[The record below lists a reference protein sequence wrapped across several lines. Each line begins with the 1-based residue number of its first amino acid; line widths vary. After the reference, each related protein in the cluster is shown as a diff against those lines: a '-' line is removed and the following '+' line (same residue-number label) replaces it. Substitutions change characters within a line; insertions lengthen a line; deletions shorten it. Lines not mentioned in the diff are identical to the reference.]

1 LYRNAVGFG
10 SGSRLLGGLSTKGA
24 AGQSAYGQAMAASA
38 GLNMDRA
45 SQNQQFGVQQMQ
57 QRSDLA
63 QSNARNQMSAYG
75 NQIQERMKTREM
87 DNRLGAF
94 DTQMNWNY
102 AGLNKQRQ
110 LNMQQALL
118 GNLARDI

>member
-1 LYRNAVGFG
+1 
-10 SGSRLLGGLSTKGA
+10 
-24 AGQSAYGQAMAASA
+24 MAASA